1 MGEGSDKLNEILSK
15 LDKKTADGVR
25 IGSDVETN
33 RIETPSV
40 GLTLALGGGWKM
52 GGVSTIWGP
61 KSAGKTAFML
71 QQIALAQRQGKVC
84 ALFDVETAWNREWAE
99 SLGVDTE
106 KLLYTRAGTVTAF
119 VNQSRSLINAGVDFI
134 GLDSISFLQPT
145 TYVEKDGELKPFE
158 DTGAIG
164 GLARSLSAAT
174 SQLNYILSS
183 TTYEPLILVIS
194 QIRQGP
200 KGGMHWGAHMTG
212 GTALEHASNQVVFLN
227 SPPSAK
233 IDEKVPLGDKIIE
246 QKVGR
251 TVDWRIDK
259 DRVGP
264 GDGRSGSYNFY
275 FGSDNLGID
284 NAAEIVDI
292 ASKHGVIR
300 KAGAW
305 YSYDSERLGQ
315 GESKAAAHLRE
326 NPDTFK
332 SVKEALSERLSG
344 QPVETDEA

>member
-1 MGEGSDKLNEILSK
+1 MNEGANKLQEVLAGI
-15 LDKKTADGVR
+15 DKKMAGEFR
-25 IGSDVETN
+25 FGSEVETS
-33 RIETPSV
+33 RIETPSL

-71 QQIALAQRQGKVC
+71 QQIAVAQREGKVC
-84 ALFDVETAWNREWAE
+84 ALFDVETAWNKEWAE

-106 KLLYTRAGTVTAF
+106 SLLYTKAGTVTAF
-119 VNQSRSLINAGVDFI
+119 VNQARTLINAGVDFI

-145 TYVEKDGELKPFE
+145 SYIEKDGELKPFE
-158 DTGAIG
+158 QTGAIG

-183 TTYEPLILVIS
+183 TSYEPLILVIS

-200 KGGMHWGAHMTG
+200 KGGMNWGAHMTG
-212 GTALEHASNQVVFLN
+212 GTALEHASNQVVFLS

-233 IDEKVPLGDKIIE
+233 IDQDVAIGDKLVS

-264 GDGRSGSYNFY
+264 GDGKSGDYRFY
-275 FGSDNLGID
+275 FGSDHIGID
-284 NAAEIVDI
+284 TAGEIIDI
-292 ASKHGVIR
+292 ASQYGIVR

-305 YSYDSERLGQ
+305 YSYNGEQIGQ
-315 GESKAAAHLRE
+315 GEPKAAAFLRD
-326 NPDTFK
+326 NPEIYAAI
-332 SVKEALSERLSG
+332 KEELHERLSG
-344 QPVETDEA
+344 

>member
-1 MGEGSDKLNEILSK
+1 MGEGADKLREVLAK
-15 LDKKTADGVR
+15 LGKDFRV
-25 IGSDVETN
+25 GSEVETH
-33 RIETPSV
+33 RIETPSL

-71 QQIALAQRQGKVC
+71 QQMALAQREGKVC
-84 ALFDVETAWNREWAE
+84 ALFDVESSWNKEWAE

-106 KLLYTRAGTVTAF
+106 SLIYSEAGTVTAF
-119 VNQSRSLINAGVDFI
+119 VNKARVLINAGVDVI
-134 GLDSISFLQPT
+134 GVDSISFLQPT
-145 TYVEKDGELKPFE
+145 SYVEKDGELKPFE
-158 DTGAIG
+158 DTHAIG

-183 TTYEPLILVIS
+183 TAYEPLVLVIS

-200 KGGMHWGAHMTG
+200 KGGMNWGAHMTG

-233 IDEKVPLGDKIIE
+233 LNVDVAIGDKLVS

-264 GDGRSGSYNFY
+264 GDGKSGSYRFY
-275 FGSDNLGID
+275 FDTDALGID
-284 NAAEIVDI
+284 TAGEMIDI
-292 ASKHGVIR
+292 ASQHGVVR

-305 YSYDSERLGQ
+305 YSYDDERLGQ
-315 GESKAAAHLRE
+315 GEAKSAAYLRE
-326 NPDTFK
+326 NPEIYQAIR
-332 SVKEALSERLSG
+332 EALNERLSR
-344 QPVETDEA
+344 